1 MIGYTTVGTADMD
14 RAKKFYCD
22 LFESK
27 GAKVLVD
34 AGRIAMIG
42 TGRGTPMI
50 AVCEPYNKEAPTPG
64 NGVMVAF
71 TAETKPEVDEFYA
84 RAIELGATCD
94 GPPANGCRTVSM
106 VHMCAISTATSCAFS
121 SSPDKSAAVR
131 VTRAA
136 DYRRDA
142 LCLKTTPL
150 WQFHPGPQP
159 SS

>member
-1 MIGYTTVGTADMD
+1 MIGYTTVGTTDMS

-71 TAETKPEVDEFYA
+71 TAETKPEVDEIYA

-94 GPPANGCRTVSM
+94 GPPGQRV
-106 VHMCAISTATSCAFS
+106 
-121 SSPDKSAAVR
+121 PDRFYGAYVR
-131 VTRAA
+131 
-136 DYRRDA
+136 DHDGNK
-142 LCLKTTPL
+142 LCFFK
-150 WQFHPGPQP
+150 FA
-159 SS
+159 

>member
-1 MIGYTTVGTADMD
+1 MIGYTTVGTADME

-71 TAETKPEVDEFYA
+71 TAETKPEVDEIYA

-94 GPPANGCRTVSM
+94 GPPGQRV
-106 VHMCAISTATSCAFS
+106 
-121 SSPDKSAAVR
+121 PDRFYGAYVR
-131 VTRAA
+131 
-136 DYRRDA
+136 DHDGNK
-142 LCLKTTPL
+142 LCFFK
-150 WQFHPGPQP
+150 FA
-159 SS
+159 

>member
-1 MIGYTTVGTADMD
+1 MIGYTTVGTADME

-22 LFESK
+22 LFDSK

-50 AVCEPYNKEAPTPG
+50 AVCEPYDKKAPTPG

-71 TAETKPEVDEFYA
+71 TAETKPEVDEIYA

-94 GPPANGCRTVSM
+94 GPPGQRV
-106 VHMCAISTATSCAFS
+106 
-121 SSPDKSAAVR
+121 PDRFYGAYVR
-131 VTRAA
+131 
-136 DYRRDA
+136 DHDGNK
-142 LCLKTTPL
+142 LCFFK
-150 WQFHPGPQP
+150 FA
-159 SS
+159 

>member
-1 MIGYTTVGTADMD
+1 MIGYTTVGTADME

-50 AVCEPYNKEAPTPG
+50 AVCEPYNKQAPNPG

-71 TAETKPEVDEFYA
+71 TAETKPEVDEIYA

-94 GPPANGCRTVSM
+94 GAPGQRV
-106 VHMCAISTATSCAFS
+106 
-121 SSPDKSAAVR
+121 PDRFYGAYVR
-131 VTRAA
+131 
-136 DYRRDA
+136 DHDGNK
-142 LCLKTTPL
+142 LCFFK
-150 WQFHPGPQP
+150 FA
-159 SS
+159 

>member
-1 MIGYTTVGTADMD
+1 MIGYTTVGTTDME

-27 GAKVLVD
+27 DAKVLVD

-71 TAETKPEVDEFYA
+71 TAETKPEVDEIYA

-94 GPPANGCRTVSM
+94 GPPGQRV
-106 VHMCAISTATSCAFS
+106 
-121 SSPDKSAAVR
+121 PDRFYGAYVR
-131 VTRAA
+131 
-136 DYRRDA
+136 DHDGNK
-142 LCLKTTPL
+142 LCFFK
-150 WQFHPGPQP
+150 FA
-159 SS
+159 